1 MKLTIKQKKFA
12 DEYIISGNA
21 TQSAINAGYSKN
33 TARAIGAENLTKP
46 NVRQYIDER
55 LKDIDSEKTA
65 DQKEVMQYLTRVM
78 RGEET
83 DTEMINV
90 GDFEQQ
96 LVEVPVKT
104 IQRIKAAELIG
115 KRYSLW
121 TDRIDASVNSSI
133 SLTVGDYDED

>member
-1 MKLTIKQKKFA
+1 M
-12 DEYIISGNA
+12 
-21 TQSAINAGYSKN
+21 
-33 TARAIGAENLTKP
+33 
-46 NVRQYIDER
+46 
-55 LKDIDSEKTA
+55 KDIDSEKTA